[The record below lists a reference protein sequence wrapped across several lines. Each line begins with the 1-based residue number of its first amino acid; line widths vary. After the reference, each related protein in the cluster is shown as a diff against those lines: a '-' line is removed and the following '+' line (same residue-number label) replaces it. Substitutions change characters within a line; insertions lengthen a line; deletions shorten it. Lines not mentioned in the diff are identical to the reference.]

1 MTEVYDVVVIGA
13 GPAGYVAAIRA
24 AQLGQKTAI
33 VDKQWLGGVCL
44 NVGCIPSKSLL
55 RNAEIAHILRERGK
69 EFGFSF
75 DNLSLDYGVA
85 FKRSRQNS
93 DRLTKGVGF
102 LMKKNKIDVHMGT
115 AHLPKADS
123 STTLRVVTVTD
134 EDGKA
139 TELSAKNIIV
149 ATGASAMVPGVW
161 KVDGER
167 VLTYLEAIMQDKLP
181 KSVVIIGAGAIGVE
195 FATIW
200 HSYGVEVTIVEML
213 PHLVPLEDEEVS
225 KELEKNFK
233 KRGINFLVGHKV
245 EGIETLKTKVK
256 VTVSA
261 DASTEL
267 GTGGETKVLDA
278 EQALVAIGFR
288 PNSKG
293 LGLEELGV
301 NISERGFVEIDERM
315 ATNVP
320 GIWAIGDVTGK
331 LMLAHVGSA
340 MGIIC
345 AENIA
350 GAETITLDYEMMP
363 RATYC
368 QPQVASFGLTE
379 AQAMERGYDVKIGRF
394 PFQPN
399 GKALGLGDYAGFIK
413 IVVDG
418 KYGEILGAHMIGP
431 EVTELLPELT
441 LAHMVELTPA
451 EIARNVHA
459 HPTLSEVIM
468 EAAHGAEGSPIHI

>member
-1 MTEVYDVVVIGA
+1 MTYDVVVIGA
-13 GPAGYVAAIRA
+13 GPGGYVAAIRA

-69 EFGFSF
+69 DFGFSF
-75 DNLSLDYGVA
+75 ENLSLDYGVA

-115 AHLPKADS
+115 AHLSGPKS
-123 STTLRVVTVTD
+123 VTVTD
-134 EDGKA
+134 AEGKA

-149 ATGASAMVPGVW
+149 ATGATAAVPGVW
-161 KVDGER
+161 KVDGEK
-167 VLTYLEAIMQDKLP
+167 VVTYLEAIMQDKFP
-181 KSVVIIGAGAIGVE
+181 KSAVIIGAGAIGVE

-200 HSYGVEVTIVEML
+200 NSYGADVTIVEML

-233 KRGINFLVGHKV
+233 KRGINFLTGHKV
-245 EGIETLKTKVK
+245 ESVEATKSGVR
-256 VTVSA
+256 VVVSA
-261 DASTEL
+261 E
-267 GTGGETKVLDA
+267 GETKTLEA

-301 NISERGFVEIDERM
+301 KISERGFIEIDERM

-340 MGIIC
+340 MGIVC

-350 GAETITLDYEMMP
+350 GAETVTLDYEMMP

-379 AQAMERGYDVKIGRF
+379 AQAKERGDEVKIGRF
-394 PFQPN
+394 PFQAN
-399 GKALGLGDYAGFIK
+399 GKALGLGDYAGWVK
-413 IVVDG
+413 IVMDE
-418 KYGEILGAHMIGP
+418 KYGEILGGTMIGP

-441 LAHMVELTPA
+441 LAHLMELTPA

-459 HPTLSEVIM
+459 HPTLSEALM